1 MCEEKHVT
9 LEDMLEAKDARVSR
23 QRAFLEKTGRP
34 LISMTLNMAGPVKR
48 TRLSSFFFQRE
59 LKNIEAL
66 LQGMRADFEV
76 SLYSSHTGDEA
87 LFAIHALTAIALKRF
102 CVDLEE
108 RAPYARLLDLD
119 VIDEKSIPMSRK
131 SLQWPERRC
140 LVCEQPASICAS
152 RAAHDIKIVQA
163 KTESLLSGYAR
174 MVLADD
180 MASLAMEA
188 SAFELMIHP
197 KPGLVMAFSQGSHRD
212 MDRFTFIKS
221 QSSFSP
227 YYRGCFDI
235 GWDRDL
241 SLQEK
246 AVDLRR
252 QGILAEARMNELTG
266 GVNTHRGWIYLS
278 GILLAV
284 TGDYL
289 ASILVEDQ
297 GELIEDAIIAFMK
310 RAAVQYS
317 KALESSLE
325 EVPYFSAL
333 DRSLNESSAI
343 TGIRKEAV
351 NGCPGLFTTGLQ
363 VLKGSL
369 DRKEDENT
377 AGQRALLA
385 ILSVIEDTTLV
396 KRAGEKRAS
405 MIIRDLQA
413 KLGDSELEST
423 MEELV
428 LTFSQHGLN
437 AGGAADLLAGS
448 RYVQRFLEYAVTD
461 L

>member
-1 MCEEKHVT
+1 MFEEKHAT
-9 LEDMLEAKDARVSR
+9 LEDMLEARDARVSR

-48 TRLSSFFFQRE
+48 TRLSFFFFQRE
-59 LKNIEAL
+59 LKNLEAL
-66 LQGMRADFEV
+66 LQGMKADFEV
-76 SLYSSHTGDEA
+76 IVHSSHTGDEA
-87 LFAIHALTAIALKRF
+87 LLAVHALSAVEIKRF

-108 RAPYARLLDLD
+108 HAPYARLLDLD
-119 VIDEKSIPMSRK
+119 VIDEKGLPLNRE
-131 SLQWPERRC
+131 SLQLPERRC
-140 LVCEQPASICAS
+140 LVCEQPASVCAS
-152 RAAHDIKIVQA
+152 RAARDIKIVQA
-163 KTESLLSGYAR
+163 QTEALLSGYAR

-188 SAFELMIHP
+188 SAFELMVHP
-197 KPGLVMAFSQGSHRD
+197 KPGLVTAFSQGSHRD

-221 QSSFSP
+221 QSGFLS
-227 YYRGCFDI
+227 YYRECFDI
-235 GWDRDL
+235 GWDRRQH
-241 SLQEK
+241 LQEK
-246 AVDLRR
+246 AVALRR
-252 QGILAEARMNELTG
+252 QGILAEARMNQLTG

-289 ASILVEDQ
+289 ASMLVEDQ
-297 GELIEDAIIAFMK
+297 DELKEDALIFYMSQS
-310 RAAVQYS
+310 AAQYS
-317 KALESSLE
+317 KALERSLE
-325 EVPYFSAL
+325 EVPYFSIL
-333 DRSLNESSAI
+333 DHHMNQSSLI

-351 NGCPGLFTTGLQ
+351 NGFPSLFTTGLQ

-405 MIIRDLQA
+405 MIIRDLRA
-413 KLGDSELEST
+413 KLGDNELESI

-428 LTFSQHGLN
+428 LTFSQYGLN

-448 RYVQRFLEYAVTD
+448 RHIQRFLDCAVTD

>member
-1 MCEEKHVT
+1 MFEEKHAT
-9 LEDMLEAKDARVSR
+9 LEDMLEARDARVSR

-48 TRLSSFFFQRE
+48 TRLSFFFFQRE
-59 LKNIEAL
+59 LKNLEAL
-66 LQGMRADFEV
+66 LQGMKADFEV
-76 SLYSSHTGDEA
+76 IVHSSHTGDEA
-87 LFAIHALTAIALKRF
+87 LLAVHALSAVEIKRF

-108 RAPYARLLDLD
+108 HAPYGRLLDLD
-119 VIDEKSIPMSRK
+119 VIDEKGLPMNRE
-131 SLQWPERRC
+131 SLQLPERRC

-163 KTESLLSGYAR
+163 KTEALLSAYAR

-188 SAFELMIHP
+188 SAFELMVHP
-197 KPGLVMAFSQGSHRD
+197 KPGLVTAFSQGSHRD

-221 QSSFSP
+221 QSGFLP
-227 YYRGCFDI
+227 YYLGCFDI
-235 GWDRDL
+235 GWDRRQH
-241 SLQEK
+241 LQEK
-246 AVDLRR
+246 AVALRR
-252 QGILAEARMNELTG
+252 QGILAEARMNQLTG

-289 ASILVEDQ
+289 ASMLVEDQ
-297 GELIEDAIIAFMK
+297 DGLKEGALISFMSQS
-310 RAAVQYS
+310 AAQFS
-317 KALESSLE
+317 KALETSLG
-325 EVPYFSAL
+325 EVPYFSIL
-333 DRSLNESSAI
+333 DHNMNQPSTI
-343 TGIRKEAV
+343 TGIRKEAM
-351 NGCPGLFTTGLQ
+351 NGFPSLFTTGLQ
-363 VLKGSL
+363 VLKGSM

-413 KLGDSELEST
+413 KLADNELESIV
-423 MEELV
+423 EELV
-428 LTFSQHGLN
+428 LTFSQYGLN

-448 RYVQRFLEYAVTD
+448 RYVQRFLEYPVTD

>member
-1 MCEEKHVT
+1 
-9 LEDMLEAKDARVSR
+9 
-23 QRAFLEKTGRP
+23 
-34 LISMTLNMAGPVKR
+34 
-48 TRLSSFFFQRE
+48 
-59 LKNIEAL
+59 
-66 LQGMRADFEV
+66 
-76 SLYSSHTGDEA
+76 
-87 LFAIHALTAIALKRF
+87 
-102 CVDLEE
+102 
-108 RAPYARLLDLD
+108 
-119 VIDEKSIPMSRK
+119 
-131 SLQWPERRC
+131 
-140 LVCEQPASICAS
+140 
-152 RAAHDIKIVQA
+152 
-163 KTESLLSGYAR
+163 
-174 MVLADD
+174 
-180 MASLAMEA
+180 
-188 SAFELMIHP
+188 
-197 KPGLVMAFSQGSHRD
+197 

-252 QGILAEARMNELTG
+252 QGILAEAKMNQLSG

>member
-1 MCEEKHVT
+1 MFEEKHAT
-9 LEDMLEAKDARVSR
+9 LEDMLEARDARVSR
-23 QRAFLEKTGRP
+23 QRAFLEKKGRP
-34 LISMTLNMAGPVKR
+34 LISMTLNMAGPLKR

-119 VIDEKSIPMSRK
+119 VIDEKGIPMSRK

-140 LVCEQPASICAS
+140 LVCEQPASVCAS
-152 RAAHDIKIVQA
+152 RAAHDITIVQA
-163 KTESLLSGYAR
+163 KTKALLSRYAK

-180 MASLAMEA
+180 MASLALEA
-188 SAFELMIHP
+188 SAFELMVHP
-197 KPGLVMAFSQGSHRD
+197 KPGLVTAFSQGSHRD

-221 QSSFSP
+221 QSGFSP

-241 SLQEK
+241 SSQEK
-246 AVDLRR
+246 AVALRR
-252 QGILAEARMNELTG
+252 QGILAEAKMNQLSG

-289 ASILVEDQ
+289 AMMLAEDQ

-333 DRSLNESSAI
+333 DRSMNESSGI

-351 NGCPGLFTTGLQ
+351 NGFPSLFTTGLQ
-363 VLKGSL
+363 VLRGSM
-369 DRKEDENT
+369 DRKEDENV

-385 ILSVIEDTTLV
+385 ILSVIDDTTLM

-405 MIIRDLQA
+405 MIVRDLQA
-413 KLGDSELEST
+413 KLGDNELESV
-423 MEELV
+423 MEEMV
-428 LTFSQHGLN
+428 LMFSQYGLS

-448 RYVQRFLEYAVTD
+448 RYIQRFLEYAVTD

>member
-1 MCEEKHVT
+1 MFEEKHAT
-9 LEDMLEAKDARVSR
+9 LEDMLEARDARVSR

-48 TRLSSFFFQRE
+48 TRLSFFFFQRE
-59 LKNIEAL
+59 LKNLEAL
-66 LQGMRADFEV
+66 LQGMKADFEV
-76 SLYSSHTGDEA
+76 IVHSSHTGDEA
-87 LFAIHALTAIALKRF
+87 LLAVHALSAVEIKRF

-108 RAPYARLLDLD
+108 HAPYARLLDLD
-119 VIDEKSIPMSRK
+119 VIDEKGLPLNRE
-131 SLQWPERRC
+131 SLQLPERRC
-140 LVCEQPASICAS
+140 LVCEQPASVCAS

-163 KTESLLSGYAR
+163 QTEALLSGYAR

-188 SAFELMIHP
+188 SAFELMVHP
-197 KPGLVMAFSQGSHRD
+197 KPGLVTAFSQGSHRD

-221 QSSFSP
+221 QSGFLS
-227 YYRGCFDI
+227 YYRECFDI
-235 GWDRDL
+235 GWDRRQH
-241 SLQEK
+241 LQEK
-246 AVDLRR
+246 AVALRR
-252 QGILAEARMNELTG
+252 QGILAEARMNQLTG

-289 ASILVEDQ
+289 ASMLVEDQ
-297 GELIEDAIIAFMK
+297 DELKEDALIFYMSQS
-310 RAAVQYS
+310 AAQYS
-317 KALESSLE
+317 KALERSLE
-325 EVPYFSAL
+325 EVPYFSIL
-333 DRSLNESSAI
+333 DHHMNQSSLI

-351 NGCPGLFTTGLQ
+351 NGFPSLFTTGLQ

-405 MIIRDLQA
+405 MIIRDLRA
-413 KLGDSELEST
+413 KLGDNELESI

-428 LTFSQHGLN
+428 LTFSQYGLN

-448 RYVQRFLEYAVTD
+448 RHIQRFLDCAVTD

>member
-1 MCEEKHVT
+1 MFEEKHAT
-9 LEDMLEAKDARVSR
+9 LEDMLEARDARVSR

-59 LKNIEAL
+59 LKNLEAL
-66 LQGMRADFEV
+66 LQGMKADFEV
-76 SLYSSHTGDEA
+76 IVHSSHTGDEA
-87 LFAIHALTAIALKRF
+87 LLAVHALSAVEIKRF

-108 RAPYARLLDLD
+108 HAPYGRLLDLD
-119 VIDEKSIPMSRK
+119 VIDEKGLPMNRE
-131 SLQWPERRC
+131 SLQLPERRC

-163 KTESLLSGYAR
+163 KTEALLSAYAR

-188 SAFELMIHP
+188 SAFELMVHP
-197 KPGLVMAFSQGSHRD
+197 KPGLVTAFSQGSHRD

-221 QSSFSP
+221 QSGFLP
-227 YYRGCFDI
+227 YYLGCFDI
-235 GWDRDL
+235 GWDRRQH
-241 SLQEK
+241 LQEK
-246 AVDLRR
+246 AVALRR
-252 QGILAEARMNELTG
+252 QGILAEARMNQLTG

-289 ASILVEDQ
+289 ASMLVEDQ
-297 GELIEDAIIAFMK
+297 DGLKEGALISFMSQS
-310 RAAVQYS
+310 AAQFS
-317 KALESSLE
+317 KALETSLG
-325 EVPYFSAL
+325 EVPYFSIL
-333 DRSLNESSAI
+333 DHNMNQPSTI
-343 TGIRKEAV
+343 TGIRKEAM
-351 NGCPGLFTTGLQ
+351 NGFPSLFTTGLQ
-363 VLKGSL
+363 VLKGSM

-413 KLGDSELEST
+413 KLADNELESIV
-423 MEELV
+423 EELV
-428 LTFSQHGLN
+428 LTFSQYGLN

-448 RYVQRFLEYAVTD
+448 RYVQRFLEYPVTD

>member
-1 MCEEKHVT
+1 MFEEKHAT
-9 LEDMLEAKDARVSR
+9 LEDMLEARDARVSR

-48 TRLSSFFFQRE
+48 TRLSFFFFQRE
-59 LKNIEAL
+59 LKNLEAL
-66 LQGMRADFEV
+66 LQGMKADFEV
-76 SLYSSHTGDEA
+76 IVHSSHTGDEA
-87 LFAIHALTAIALKRF
+87 LLAVHALSAVEIKRF

-108 RAPYARLLDLD
+108 HAPYARLLDLD
-119 VIDEKSIPMSRK
+119 VIDEKGLPLNRE
-131 SLQWPERRC
+131 SLQLPERRC
-140 LVCEQPASICAS
+140 LVCEQPASVCAS

-163 KTESLLSGYAR
+163 QTEALLSGYAR

-188 SAFELMIHP
+188 SAFELMVHP
-197 KPGLVMAFSQGSHRD
+197 KPGLVTAFSQGSHRD

-221 QSSFSP
+221 QSGFLS
-227 YYRGCFDI
+227 YYRECFDI
-235 GWDRDL
+235 GWDRRQH
-241 SLQEK
+241 LQEK
-246 AVDLRR
+246 AVALRR
-252 QGILAEARMNELTG
+252 QGILAEARMNQLTG

-289 ASILVEDQ
+289 ASMLVEDQ
-297 GELIEDAIIAFMK
+297 DELKEDALIFYMSQS
-310 RAAVQYS
+310 AAQYS
-317 KALESSLE
+317 KALERSLE
-325 EVPYFSAL
+325 EVPYFSIL
-333 DRSLNESSAI
+333 DHHMNQSSLI

-351 NGCPGLFTTGLQ
+351 NGFPSLFTTGLQ

-405 MIIRDLQA
+405 MIIRDLRA
-413 KLGDSELEST
+413 KLGDNELESI

-428 LTFSQHGLN
+428 LTFSQYGLN

-448 RYVQRFLEYAVTD
+448 RYIQRFLDCAVTD